1 MKGITATAESHGTEM
16 PGHISAAADA
26 AKETAL
32 ALLLLWITL
41 TLTSAHQAGGQH
53 LWTAL
58 IIFSAAGLVWKIG
71 RSAWLGWSR
80 LERLHRVIEEE
91 KWEIEHHRGQERE
104 ELRALYGA
112 NGFEGPLLDEVVDV
126 LMAAGDRLL
135 RVMLEEELGLFLHV
149 YEHPLKQAF
158 GAGVGALIGIAIA
171 LLGLWVWPSLGLLIG
186 AFLVIGASGATAAI
200 HEENRLLPA
209 VVWNLALAALCT
221 GIGYFTLRIDRK
233 SVV

>member
-16 PGHISAAADA
+16 PGHISAAADG

-41 TLTSAHQAGGQH
+41 TLTGAQDI
-53 LWTAL
+53 WTAL
-58 IIFSAAGLVWKIG
+58 IIFSVSWLIWKMG

-91 KWEIEHHRGQERE
+91 KWEIEHHRGEERE
-104 ELRALYGA
+104 ELRALYKA
-112 NGFEGPLLDEVVDV
+112 KGFDSPLLDEVVDV
-126 LMAAGDRLL
+126 LMADQDRLL

-158 GAGVGALIGIAIA
+158 GAGIGALIGIAVTLIG
-171 LLGLWVWPSLGLLIG
+171 LLVWPSLGLLIG
-186 AFLVIGASGATAAI
+186 SFLVIGASGATAAI
-200 HEENRLLPA
+200 HEGNRLLPA
-209 VVWNLALAALCT
+209 IVWNVALAGLST
-221 GIGYFTLRIDRK
+221 GIGYFTLRLMGG
-233 SVV
+233 S